1 MKKSLSLFLSLFLFS
16 LSFAETVKLKDG
28 TFISGSIL
36 SQTEYTINMTTSY
49 GPVVLNQRDVEA
61 VLPDKHRIYLKGG
74 TQIIGV
80 ILDLDE
86 FNMTLQTDEGVVNID
101 MPQIVSIEV
110 YDYDQGN
117 AAQKLAEENQARQA
131 ALIAAAAAAQQVTLS
146 TATASAA
153 HPFGPSSVTA
163 AAVPAAGGA
172 VQAQGGLTF
181 DADIDRIF
189 DVQKAEIVN
198 GQVQTV
204 REISAAE
211 IRAQRAAQQLSDEQ
225 AFLNSGKGASAQTSE
240 EAIAKT
246 AEAARS
252 GKLEEIRAAEAKRAK
267 RPKDSASNKYFAIT
281 VGAQANDLTLDN
293 TGRAGFA
300 DTDSASADVGG
311 TGVRAEAAFLWRV
324 KSSNLWLGPALAIA
338 NIPNSSFDDKD
349 PAIEAANQDAYD
361 KAENKD
367 NVNYPYPPGSD
378 LSVHTSGQAIDLLL
392 KANYYFNPDDLF
404 SIYLTASGGY
414 RMMSL
419 NYRGVIEGDT
429 INANGFVGSAG
440 VGVETP
446 FDELMLGL
454 EVQGFFNPYFGDLK
468 DSSSTNL
475 VASVKF
481 SWKF

>member
-300 DTDSASADVGG
+300 GTDSASADVGG
-311 TGVRAEAAFLWRV
+311 TGVRAEAAFMWRL

-338 NIPNSSFDDKD
+338 NIPSSSFRDMD
-349 PAIEAANQDAYD
+349 PAIEEANQTAISGGLP
-361 KAENKD
+361 E
-367 NVNYPYPPGSD
+367 PYPEGSD
-378 LSVHTSGQAIDLLL
+378 LDVHTSGQAIDVLL

-440 VGVETP
+440 VGVETH
-446 FDELMLGL
+446 FDDLMLGL
-454 EVQGFFNPYFGDLK
+454 EVQEFFTPYSGDLK

>member
-153 HPFGPSSVTA
+153 QPFNPSSVTA
-163 AAVPAAGGA
+163 AAAAPAAGGA

-211 IRAQRAAQQLSDEQ
+211 IRAQRATQQLSDEQ

-300 DTDSASADVGG
+300 GTDSASADVGG
-311 TGVRAEAAFLWRV
+311 TGVRAEAAFMWRL

-338 NIPNSSFDDKD
+338 NIPNSSFRDMD
-349 PAIEAANQDAYD
+349 PAIEEANQTAISGGLP
-361 KAENKD
+361 E
-367 NVNYPYPPGSD
+367 PYPEGSD
-378 LSVHTSGQAIDLLL
+378 LDVHTSGQAIDVLL

-440 VGVETP
+440 VGVETH
-446 FDELMLGL
+446 FDDLMLGL
-454 EVQGFFNPYFGDLK
+454 EVQEFFTPYSGDLK

>member
-153 HPFGPSSVTA
+153 QPFNPSSVTA
-163 AAVPAAGGA
+163 AAVAPAAGGA

-311 TGVRAEAAFLWRV
+311 TGVRAEAAFMWRL

-338 NIPNSSFDDKD
+338 NIPNSSFRDMD
-349 PAIEAANQDAYD
+349 PAIEEANQTAISGGLP
-361 KAENKD
+361 E
-367 NVNYPYPPGSD
+367 PYPEGSD
-378 LSVHTSGQAIDLLL
+378 LDVHTSGQAIDVLL

-440 VGVETP
+440 VGVETH
-446 FDELMLGL
+446 FDDLMLGL
-454 EVQGFFNPYFGDLK
+454 EVQEFFTPYSGDLK

>member
-300 DTDSASADVGG
+300 GTDSASADVGG
-311 TGVRAEAAFLWRV
+311 TGVRAEAAFMWRL

-338 NIPNSSFDDKD
+338 NIPNSTFRDMD
-349 PAIEAANQDAYD
+349 PAIEEANPTAISGGLP
-361 KAENKD
+361 E
-367 NVNYPYPPGSD
+367 PYPEGSD
-378 LSVHTSGQAIDLLL
+378 LDVHTSGQAIDVLL

-440 VGVETP
+440 VGVETH
-446 FDELMLGL
+446 FDDLMLGL
-454 EVQGFFNPYFGDLK
+454 EVQEFFTPYSGDLK

>member
-225 AFLNSGKGASAQTSE
+225 AFLNSGKGASTQTSE

-300 DTDSASADVGG
+300 GTDSASADVGG
-311 TGVRAEAAFLWRV
+311 TGVRAEAAFMWRL

-338 NIPNSSFDDKD
+338 NIPSSSFRDMD
-349 PAIEAANQDAYD
+349 PAIEEANQTAISGGLP
-361 KAENKD
+361 E
-367 NVNYPYPPGSD
+367 PYPEGSD
-378 LSVHTSGQAIDLLL
+378 LDVHTSGQAIDVLL

-440 VGVETP
+440 VGVETH
-446 FDELMLGL
+446 FDDLMLGL
-454 EVQGFFNPYFGDLK
+454 EVQEFFTPYSGDLK

>member
-153 HPFGPSSVTA
+153 QPFNPSSVTA
-163 AAVPAAGGA
+163 AAVAPAAGGA

-300 DTDSASADVGG
+300 GTDSASADVGG
-311 TGVRAEAAFLWRV
+311 TGVRAEAAFMWRL

-338 NIPNSSFDDKD
+338 NIPNSSFRDMD
-349 PAIEAANQDAYD
+349 PAIEEANQTAISGGLP
-361 KAENKD
+361 E
-367 NVNYPYPPGSD
+367 PYPEGSD
-378 LSVHTSGQAIDLLL
+378 LDVHTSGQAIDVLL

-440 VGVETP
+440 VGVETH
-446 FDELMLGL
+446 FDDLMLGL
-454 EVQGFFNPYFGDLK
+454 EVQEFFTPYSGDLK